1 MDTHAFSVPALASAL
16 EVLGANGFATHN
28 TKETGKGS
36 YVTTSLNMTFF
47 MAVNDCPES
56 AYSANYSLKIIMMGD
71 ATMSVITLAQRLNL

>member
-1 MDTHAFSVPALASAL
+1 
-16 EVLGANGFATHN
+16 
-28 TKETGKGS
+28 
-36 YVTTSLNMTFF
+36 VTTSLNMTFF